1 MKCLM
6 VLLLSVMTVVMGSSE
21 PIYSDGYP
29 CLCYDNLLGGDTYQ
43 VRRWPWPATYV
54 SEPKFPLQRD
64 GQQQRQFSLYLL
76 DSMDLG
82 ESRRSRYNVNFSL
95 DLLAHPDPK
104 DSMDLGEILVF
115 PDLLERLVRKELR
128 REFVKYLR

>member
-29 CLCYDNLLGGDTYQ
+29 CLCHGNLLGGDTYQ
-43 VRRWPWPATYV
+43 VRRWPWPATY
-54 SEPKFPLQRD
+54 LQSRNS
-64 GQQQRQFSLYLL
+64 RYNAMANNNANFSLYLL
-76 DSMDLG
+76 
-82 ESRRSRYNVNFSL
+82 
-95 DLLAHPDPK
+95 